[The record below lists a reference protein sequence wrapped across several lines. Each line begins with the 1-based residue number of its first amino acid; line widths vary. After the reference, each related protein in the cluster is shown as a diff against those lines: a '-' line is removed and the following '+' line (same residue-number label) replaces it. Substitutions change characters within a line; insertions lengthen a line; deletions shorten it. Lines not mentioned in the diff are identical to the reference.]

1 MKEDFINLTTKVNK
15 LEELLVEQNA
25 KLERERTEKDMLG
38 NKVEI
43 LEQKISNI
51 LDRADLYEKKK

>member
-25 KLERERTEKDMLG
+25 KLERERKEKDMLG

>member
-25 KLERERTEKDMLG
+25 KLESERKEKDMLG